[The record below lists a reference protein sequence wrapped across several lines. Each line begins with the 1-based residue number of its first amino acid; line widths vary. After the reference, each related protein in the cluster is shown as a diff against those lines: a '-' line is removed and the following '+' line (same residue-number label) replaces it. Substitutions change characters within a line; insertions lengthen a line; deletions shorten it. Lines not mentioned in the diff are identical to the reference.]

1 MLLLPIVTRLAAIF
15 NMQRLLLICDQKD
28 TSLEMKRHFL
38 KDKQTTNVANS
49 LGHFDDT
56 VLSQS
61 NVVGFAHI
69 LGKEGMAALTNERYA
84 VNYPWVILHKHAD
97 RVFIPP
103 TGINQQLYFYNEDTQ
118 SLYEKYTVNSVV
130 VKRQLNMNMPLDNIH
145 RRRAD
150 LHGLSMNVAVNSIL
164 PLYGIMRKKT
174 TDKITMSSGDE
185 FYRLDKEDAFGML
198 EDLLTVVSRE
208 LNFTVR

>member
-1 MLLLPIVTRLAAIF
+1 MLESVVPLLITTF
-15 NMQRLLLICDQKD
+15 QMQRLIIVCDLDNTTLDLKQQLFKGN
-28 TSLEMKRHFL
+28 TTVKVAKSLSHIDE
-38 KDKQTTNVANS
+38 NVQVESNII
-49 LGHFDDT
+49 LCTKT
-56 VLSQS
+56 VGS
-61 NVVGFAHI
+61 NGFSA
-69 LGKEGMAALTNERYA
+69 MAYENHAPS
-84 VNYPWVILHKHAD
+84 YPCVILHHQGD
-97 RVFIPP
+97 ELFLSPS
-103 TGINQQLYFYNEDTQ
+103 GINQQLYFYNEDTN

-130 VKRQLNMNMPLDNIH
+130 VRRQLNLNLPLENIYE
-145 RRRAD
+145 RRAD